1 MARDSQSGMLAEWS
15 ALLKEVR
22 ANEAE
27 LAGVA
32 RYRDAL
38 EKTYAEAQAT
48 KGQRDALHTSTMDAT
63 RRLSKAFA
71 EGRDASIALRSFI
84 RSVLG
89 VRAEKLRRYGI
100 KPLRKR
106 ARRTVKTAVRCKPAS

>member
-1 MARDSQSGMLAEWS
+1 MRRDSQIGMLAEWS
-15 ALLKEVR
+15 ELLKEVR
-22 ANEAE
+22 ANEAD

-38 EKTYAEAQAT
+38 EKTYAEAQDT
-48 KGQRDALHTSTMDAT
+48 KSRRDALQASTMDAT
-63 RRLSKAFA
+63 RRLNKAFA

-84 RSVLG
+84 RGVLG
-89 VRAEKLRRYGI
+89 IRAEKLRRYGI

-106 ARRTVKTAVRCKPAS
+106 ARRSRKRAA